1 MKTAIYQ
8 YWYGSKP
15 KESANAGKKNMK
27 AYANKIGA
35 DYIFETDPKFYG
47 GPCSLE
53 KKYSAL
59 RPIYDD
65 MFLKYDKIMYVDL
78 DVFVTDK
85 CTENI
90 FDEDIKHIGICEE
103 PDQPKLRTQNVSAN
117 TYINNLNDNVWAKA
131 VKDKYGCDVNR
142 DSIGRPLVYN
152 SGMIVITNDGL
163 IEARKKFIPF
173 QNHIDHL
180 MSAGL
185 RQFYLSDQTYYQTM
199 MYVSGV
205 DFKILDCKW
214 NSQIHYLRKNGNKT
228 VNDCRKE
235 NTNFV
240 HVQIAGADDKDE
252 NAHWR
257 MVNLPVSLWNINV

>member
-1 MKTAIYQ
+1 
-8 YWYGSKP
+8 
-15 KESANAGKKNMK
+15 
-27 AYANKIGA
+27 
-35 DYIFETDPKFYG
+35 
-47 GPCSLE
+47 
-53 KKYSAL
+53 
-59 RPIYDD
+59 
-65 MFLKYDKIMYVDL
+65 
-78 DVFVTDK
+78 
-85 CTENI
+85 
-90 FDEDIKHIGICEE
+90 
-103 PDQPKLRTQNVSAN
+103 
-117 TYINNLNDNVWAKA
+117 
-131 VKDKYGCDVNR
+131 
-142 DSIGRPLVYN
+142 
-152 SGMIVITNDGL
+152 
-163 IEARKKFIPF
+163 
-173 QNHIDHL
+173 